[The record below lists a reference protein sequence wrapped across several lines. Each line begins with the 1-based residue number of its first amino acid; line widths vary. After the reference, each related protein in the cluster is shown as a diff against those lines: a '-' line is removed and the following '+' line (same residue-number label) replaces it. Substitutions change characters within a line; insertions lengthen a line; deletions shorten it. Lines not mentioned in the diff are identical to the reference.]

1 MGKIRY
7 IWYDVNKEERITKE
21 PPEPIRLIM
30 GGWYTPNYRRVMVIE
45 IENEE
50 NET

>member
-7 IWYDVNKEERITKE
+7 IWYDVDEEERITKE
-21 PPEPIRLIM
+21 PPEPIRGLM